1 VGQEF
6 KDFLSLYENVLS
18 YKRDLT
24 AGMPSF
30 LCDPIKFPRLS
41 CKGILLV
48 TISAVKFNLL

>member
-1 VGQEF
+1 MRMSCPINAIRG
-6 KDFLSLYENVLS
+6 
-18 YKRDLT
+18 DLT
-24 AGMPSF
+24 TGMPSF